1 MASAPWS
8 RHRQTDRRV
17 VPLPIPV
24 NDPLV
29 GPNLAAMPGVVGMRV
44 RAHASTLLELQV
56 IHYKLTE
63 WLRWRRVT
71 ERNLW
76 TMWRNK
82 SGLLLQQI
90 GANLKSLHRGEV
102 LRLFSESRRVVARLY
117 HPDDHDCLVLTGP
130 MT

>member
-1 MASAPWS
+1 MQDADTWL
-8 RHRQTDRRV
+8 T
-17 VPLPIPV
+17 
-24 NDPLV
+24 
-29 GPNLAAMPGVVGMRV
+29 
-44 RAHASTLLELQV
+44 AHSTLEHTLQQD
-56 IHYKLTE
+56 HYKSTE
-63 WLRWRRVT
+63 WLRWWRVT

-76 TMWRNK
+76 TMRRHK
-82 SGLLLQQI
+82 SALLLQQI